1 MLGEIIFISS
11 LVLITYAC
19 VGYPALVLALSR
31 VRERPVR
38 KADVTPKV
46 SIIVAAH
53 NEERDIAAKI
63 ENTLALDYPKESL
76 EIIVASD
83 CSTDSTDEIARAY
96 AHRGVI
102 LHRMSERRGKT
113 MAQNAAAEASTGEI
127 LVFTDATTGYGQ
139 NMLRKIVSSFAD
151 PQVGCVSSHVIY
163 RDRLKTQVGQGCR
176 SYWSYEKLIQQSE
189 SKLGSM
195 IGVTGCL
202 YAVRRASYSPLAQD
216 MCSDFVIA
224 SEVHLKGLRTVYER
238 GAISIEDTNR
248 GGRDEFWMRVRIMEQ
263 TMSALSRY
271 REVLNIR
278 RQGMFAFQ
286 MLSHKVL
293 RYLVSVLLLIVV
305 LSNLFLVD
313 DSEIYQ
319 ATMAVQGAF
328 YLAALIGWLFE
339 RTGARL
345 GALALPYYFVLANI
359 AIIVAFVRFMR
370 GESHVVWEP
379 LREARQSGD
388 HRGEGTRITPGS
400 VTQER

>member
-1 MLGEIIFISS
+1 
-11 LVLITYAC
+11 
-19 VGYPALVLALSR
+19 
-31 VRERPVR
+31 
-38 KADVTPKV
+38 
-46 SIIVAAH
+46 
-53 NEERDIAAKI
+53 
-63 ENTLALDYPKESL
+63 
-76 EIIVASD
+76 
-83 CSTDSTDEIARAY
+83 
-96 AHRGVI
+96 
-102 LHRMSERRGKT
+102 
-113 MAQNAAAEASTGEI
+113 
-127 LVFTDATTGYGQ
+127 
-139 NMLRKIVSSFAD
+139 
-151 PQVGCVSSHVIY
+151 
-163 RDRLKTQVGQGCR
+163 
-176 SYWSYEKLIQQSE
+176 
-189 SKLGSM
+189 
-195 IGVTGCL
+195 VTGCL

-400 VTQER
+400 LTQER